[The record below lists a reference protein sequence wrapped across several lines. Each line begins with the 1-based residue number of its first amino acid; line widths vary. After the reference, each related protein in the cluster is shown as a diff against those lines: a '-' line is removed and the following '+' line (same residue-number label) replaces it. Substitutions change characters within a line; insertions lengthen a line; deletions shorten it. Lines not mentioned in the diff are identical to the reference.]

1 MEAAKPGQ
9 PAETKF
15 SHVKAGDTGVKS
27 DGLRDFF
34 LYRDLGI
41 AKATGG
47 KVIATLVRAN
57 KPNPGANWL
66 HQVHCWEEVIPLAFK
81 VKGLSTG

>member
-9 PAETKF
+9 PAETTF
-15 SHVKAGDTGVKS
+15 SHVNEGDTGFKS

-47 KVIATLVRAN
+47 KVVATLVRAN
-57 KPNPGANWL
+57 RPP
-66 HQVHCWEEVIPLAFK
+66 EEGTGWHRHIADFHIVI
-81 VKGLSTG
+81 